1 MLDFIFI
8 IAGLLLLVPLLVS
21 AMGQR
26 KKTLANALPRAVEI
40 AKVHGWVSPGRLMTQ
55 ADMTEKDARATLV
68 EACRRG
74 LLFQAEDGRYYVK
87 QTPVNSDVSNP

>member
-40 AKVHGWVSPGRLMTQ
+40 AKVQT
-55 ADMTEKDARATLV
+55 TEVGNAPDRWAGSLQ
-68 EACRRG
+68 G
-74 LLFQAEDGRYYVK
+74 G
-87 QTPVNSDVSNP
+87 